1 MQDSHS
7 CEPGSIPGRRMTVS
21 TPFSIIREPEM
32 LFPIVFQGIARVPH
46 FIVDDKRICH
56 LAKGLQMSGFR
67 KCICLRDCKKN
78 GCKKIYKV
86 QKFKQPLTRN

>member
-7 CEPGSIPGRRMTVS
+7 CEPGSIPGRRMPVS

-67 KCICLRDCKKN
+67 KCICLRDCKKTVA
-78 GCKKIYKV
+78 KRFTKYKNLNS
-86 QKFKQPLTRN
+86 P